1 MELIVDNATKSIK
14 GRKVLDRISV
24 RLSEGIYGL
33 TGRNASGKTMLLRAL
48 SGLIKLDE
56 GEVRLDGKVIR
67 KDIPVL
73 PSLGI
78 IIENAGMYDSRTG
91 YDNLRIL
98 ADYKKKIGD
107 EEIVRALTRV
117 GLDPYDKRKYHSY
130 SLGMKQKLAIAQA
143 IMEEPDILLLDEP
156 MNALDEQSVL
166 QVRNVLLEEKDR
178 GTLIIIA
185 SHIREDIDTLADRI
199 LVMDEGRL
207 IKNELAGG
215 SAS

>member
-1 MELIVDNATKSIK
+1 
-14 GRKVLDRISV
+14 
-24 RLSEGIYGL
+24 
-33 TGRNASGKTMLLRAL
+33 
-48 SGLIKLDE
+48 
-56 GEVRLDGKVIR
+56 
-67 KDIPVL
+67 
-73 PSLGI
+73 
-78 IIENAGMYDSRTG
+78 
-91 YDNLRIL
+91 
-98 ADYKKKIGD
+98 
-107 EEIVRALTRV
+107 
-117 GLDPYDKRKYHSY
+117 
-130 SLGMKQKLAIAQA
+130 MKQKLAIAQA

-207 IKNELAGG
+207 IKNELVGG

>member
-1 MELIVDNATKSIK
+1 
-14 GRKVLDRISV
+14 
-24 RLSEGIYGL
+24 
-33 TGRNASGKTMLLRAL
+33 
-48 SGLIKLDE
+48 
-56 GEVRLDGKVIR
+56 
-67 KDIPVL
+67 
-73 PSLGI
+73 
-78 IIENAGMYDSRTG
+78 
-91 YDNLRIL
+91 
-98 ADYKKKIGD
+98 
-107 EEIVRALTRV
+107 
-117 GLDPYDKRKYHSY
+117 
-130 SLGMKQKLAIAQA
+130 
-143 IMEEPDILLLDEP
+143 MEEPDILLLDEP

>member
-1 MELIVDNATKSIK
+1 MDLIVDNATKAIK
-14 GRKVLDRISV
+14 GRKVLDHISV
-24 RLSEGIYGL
+24 KFSEGIYGL

-56 GEVRLDGKVIR
+56 GKVSLDGKVIR
-67 KDIPVL
+67 RDIPVL

-78 IIENAGMYDSRTG
+78 IIENAGMYDNRTG
-91 YDNLRIL
+91 YENLRIL

-107 EEIVRALTRV
+107 EEIIRALTRV
-117 GLDPYDKRKYHSY
+117 GLEPNDKRKYHSY

-166 QVRNVLLEEKDR
+166 QIRNVLLEEKNR
-178 GTLIIIA
+178 GALIIIA
-185 SHIREDIDTLADRI
+185 SHIREDIDILADRI

-207 IKNELAGG
+207 VKNDPAGG
-215 SAS
+215 DAI